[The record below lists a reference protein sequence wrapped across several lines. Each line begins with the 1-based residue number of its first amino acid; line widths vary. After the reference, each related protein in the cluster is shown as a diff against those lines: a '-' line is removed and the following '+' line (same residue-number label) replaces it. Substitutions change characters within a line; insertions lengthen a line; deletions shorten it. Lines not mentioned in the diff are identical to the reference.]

1 MLNEGEKAPLFCL
14 PNDKSE
20 KICLDQFED
29 KWVIIYFYPRDNT
42 PGCTT
47 EACDFSAN
55 ITDFVDIDAVVI
67 GISPDSPE
75 RHAKFIAKHDLKHI
89 LLSDEDHKVLEL
101 YDTWRK
107 KLMYG
112 KELFGVIRSTYLINP
127 QGVIAKVW
135 PKVKVK
141 GHVIEV
147 REVLKSLK

>member
-14 PNDKSE
+14 PNDKNE
-20 KICLDQFED
+20 NICLEQFKD
-29 KWVIIYFYPRDNT
+29 KWVVIYFYPRDNT

-55 ITDFVDIDAVVI
+55 ITDFVNIDAVVI

-75 RHAKFIAKHDLKHI
+75 RHAKFIVKHDLKHI

-101 YDTWRK
+101 YEAWRK

-112 KELFGVIRSTYLINP
+112 KELFGVIRSTYLISP

-141 GHVIEV
+141 GHVNDV
-147 REVLKSLK
+147 REVLLSLK

>member
-1 MLNEGEKAPLFCL
+1 MLNEGEKAPPFCL
-14 PNDKSE
+14 PNDKNE
-20 KICLDQFED
+20 NICLDQFKD
-29 KWVIIYFYPRDNT
+29 KWVVIYFYPRDNT

-101 YDTWRK
+101 YDAWRK
-107 KLMYG
+107 KLLYG

-141 GHVIEV
+141 GHVNEV
-147 REVLKSLK
+147 RDVLKSLK

>member
-20 KICLDQFED
+20 KICLDQFKD
-29 KWVIIYFYPRDNT
+29 KWVVIYFYPRDNT

>member
-20 KICLDQFED
+20 KICLDQFKD
-29 KWVIIYFYPRDNT
+29 KWVVIYFYPRDNT

-75 RHAKFIAKHDLKHI
+75 RHAKFIAKHD
-89 LLSDEDHKVLEL
+89 
-101 YDTWRK
+101 
-107 KLMYG
+107 
-112 KELFGVIRSTYLINP
+112 
-127 QGVIAKVW
+127 
-135 PKVKVK
+135 
-141 GHVIEV
+141 
-147 REVLKSLK
+147 

>member
-1 MLNEGEKAPLFCL
+1 
-14 PNDKSE
+14 
-20 KICLDQFED
+20 
-29 KWVIIYFYPRDNT
+29 
-42 PGCTT
+42 
-47 EACDFSAN
+47 
-55 ITDFVDIDAVVI
+55 VI

-101 YDTWRK
+101 YDAWRK
-107 KLMYG
+107 KLLYG

-141 GHVIEV
+141 GHVNEV
-147 REVLKSLK
+147 RDVLKSLK

>member
-1 MLNEGEKAPLFCL
+1 MINEGEKAPLFCL
-14 PNDKSE
+14 PNDKNE
-20 KICLDQFED
+20 KICLDQFKD
-29 KWVIIYFYPRDNT
+29 KWVVIYFYPRDNT

-55 ITDFVDIDAVVI
+55 ITDFVYIDAVVI

-101 YDTWRK
+101 YDAWRK
-107 KLMYG
+107 KLLYG

-141 GHVIEV
+141 GHVNEV

>member
-20 KICLDQFED
+20 KICLDQFKD